1 MRYIKILISILLSEK
16 EVICMD
22 VRMIQDLF
30 FKQIKKQT
38 LGASQSRL
46 RFFSL
51 DQIKKRGVLE

>member
-1 MRYIKILISILLSEK
+1 
-16 EVICMD
+16 MD